1 MIMIRLVFVSAL
13 LTSVTINVFAQIPSS
28 FRNENNNAFAIPSS
42 TPPSNSLP
50 HITQQGTSLW
60 VGSSKGLA
68 LTTNSGRS
76 WESFRGVPEFTT
88 LGIFAV
94 AVRDNHVWTSGGF
107 NQEVNGQSIQTG
119 AGYTYSLNG
128 GSSWSHIPQTLDGRG
143 DSLVTYGINTVE
155 FLPILVDE
163 QNVTFDIAL
172 SDTFVWIASW
182 SSGLRK
188 SSDNGTTWQRV
199 VLPSDNRSSIAPTD
213 TLGRYFV
220 DPRLDNNFL
229 VFSVFVQNDT
239 TIWAGTAGG
248 VNKSIDGGRSW
259 QKFTTLN
266 QSSSILGNW
275 VIAIAGQQMDTTHR
289 LWITNW
295 KADLDPNEEFGVS
308 YSDDGGRI
316 WRTSLYG
323 IRAYAFAFKDSITYV
338 ATDDGIYRTAD
349 GGQTWR
355 QSGTIIDHVT
365 HERVSSR
372 TFYSVAVI
380 GDTVYAGGTDGFVK
394 TVDNSDNQFGESW
407 QVLRTYQPVGSNGS
421 TYAYPNPFAPD
432 DEYVRFH
439 YATGGQAS
447 TVTIEIFDFG
457 MNRVRTLIK
466 DAQRTG
472 STEYDEIWNGRDDSG
487 TQVANGVYFYRVTVG
502 SIDPVWGK
510 VMVLQ

>member
-1 MIMIRLVFVSAL
+1 MTMIRLVFVVAL
-13 LTSVTINVFAQIPSS
+13 LTSVTIGMFAQIPSR
-28 FRNENNNAFAIPSS
+28 FRNENNNAFAFPSS
-42 TPPSNSLP
+42 TPPSNSIP

-76 WESFRGVPEFTT
+76 WENFRGVPEFTT
-88 LGIFAV
+88 RGIFAV
-94 AVRDNHVWTSGGF
+94 AVKDNHVWTSGGF
-107 NQEVNGQSIQTG
+107 NQEVNGQSVQTG

-199 VLPSDNRSSIAPTD
+199 VLPSDNRSSISPAD

-266 QSSSILGNW
+266 QSASILGNW
-275 VIAIAGQQMDTTHR
+275 VIAIAGQPVDTTYR

-295 KADLDPNEEFGVS
+295 KADLDPGEEFGVS

-316 WRTSLYG
+316 WRTFLYG

-338 ATDDGIYRTAD
+338 ATDDGIYRTDD

-355 QSGTIIDHVT
+355 QSGTIIDQVT
-365 HERVSSR
+365 HERVTSR

-394 TVDNSDNQFGESW
+394 TVDNSNHQFGESW
-407 QVLRTYQPVGSNGS
+407 QVLRTYQPVGSNQL

-432 DEYVRFH
+432 DEIVRFH

-447 TVTIEIFDFG
+447 SVTIEIFDFG

-466 DAQRTG
+466 DAQRFG
-472 STEYDEIWNGRDDSG
+472 STEYDEIWSGRDDSG
-487 TQVANGVYFYRVTVG
+487 TQVANGVYFYRVTVD
-502 SIDPVWGK
+502 SNDPVWGK